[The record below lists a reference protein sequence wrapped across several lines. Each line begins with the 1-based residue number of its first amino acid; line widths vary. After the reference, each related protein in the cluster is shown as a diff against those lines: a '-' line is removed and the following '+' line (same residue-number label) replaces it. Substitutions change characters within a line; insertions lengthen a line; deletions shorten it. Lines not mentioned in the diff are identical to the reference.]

1 MVKALVLLSGGLDS
15 RLAVKIMQKF
25 MTMEAIFFKLP
36 FGSRYSK
43 CFDDVVRF
51 CRKEKV
57 KLNIIDCTTGKLLD
71 EYLNIVRK
79 PKHGRGTELNPC
91 IDCKIFILRKA
102 KEFADANGFKVIAT
116 GEVLGQRPMSQ
127 NRRALD
133 LIEKESGLKGRL
145 LRPLS
150 AKLLPPIKGISK
162 SKFLDIRGRSRE
174 KQIALAK
181 KFKISFP
188 SPAGGC
194 LLCEKGFCRKL
205 QPLLKRNISEID
217 IGLLKIGRHFKN
229 SGIVLGKNYEQNL
242 QLSKVFKKYRTGILL
257 EPKEPGP
264 TAFVRDKKY
273 IPEAKKLIQKYSKH
287 KIRTITTTD

>member
-1 MVKALVLLSGGLDS
+1 MTKALVLLSGGLDS
-15 RLAVKIMQKF
+15 RLAVKLIQKH
-25 MTMEAIFFKLP
+25 MPTEAIFFKLP
-36 FGSRYSK
+36 FGSRYSR

-51 CRKEKV
+51 CKKEKV
-57 KLNIIDCTTGKLLD
+57 KLNIIDCTKGKLLD

-79 PKHGRGTELNPC
+79 PKHGHGVELNPC
-91 IDCKIFILRKA
+91 IDCKIFILRVA
-102 KEFADANGFKVIAT
+102 KEFADENGFNIVAT

-150 AKLLPPIKGISK
+150 AKLLPPVKGISK
-162 SKFLDIRGRSRE
+162 SKFLDIRGRGRE
-174 KQIALAK
+174 RQMQLAK

-205 QPLLKRNISEID
+205 KPLLKRKISELD
-217 IGLLKIGRHFKN
+217 VDLLKVGRHFRQN
-229 SGIVLGKNYEQNL
+229 NIVLGKNYEQNL
-242 QLSKVFKKYRTGILL
+242 QLAKIFKKYHTGMLL

-264 TAFVRDKKY
+264 TAFVKDKKY
-273 IPEAKKLIQKYSKH
+273 VTEAKKLIQKYSKH
-287 KIRTITTTD
+287 KIKTITTTD